1 MSYRAMVIVLDSAGC
16 GGALMPMFM
25 GIWVADTLGYLFAGI
40 PGYSLPP
47 DRDLGG

>member
-1 MSYRAMVIVLDSAGC
+1 MVIVLDSAGC

-25 GIWVADTLGYLFAGI
+25 GIWVADTLGYLFVGI

-47 DRDLGG
+47 DRDLGW